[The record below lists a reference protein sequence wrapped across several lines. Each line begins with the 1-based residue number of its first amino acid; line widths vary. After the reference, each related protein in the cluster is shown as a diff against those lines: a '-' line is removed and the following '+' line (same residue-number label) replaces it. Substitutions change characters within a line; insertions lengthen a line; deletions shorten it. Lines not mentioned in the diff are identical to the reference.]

1 MSMCDRTI
9 KCWIL
14 VGHTA
19 PNVEMRMRQNFRNA
33 GFQEVYETIVTK
45 SCGRIVYGIS
55 DRLMQ
60 EIPHECESVG
70 IVRWVPTN
78 NFLIR
83 IEI

>member
-1 MSMCDRTI
+1 
-9 KCWIL
+9 
-14 VGHTA
+14 
-19 PNVEMRMRQNFRNA
+19 MRQNFRNA

-60 EIPHECESVG
+60 EIPHECMRVP

-83 IEI
+83 IEISVFRFVTINVSIFLYYFILFIAN